1 MANYAETKY
10 NYDGAYLTGIQGTAT
25 GTIVPW
31 STATAPTGFLKCDGS
46 AVSRTTYA
54 DLFAVIS
61 TTYGVGD
68 GSTTFNLPDLQ
79 DRTAIGASVANSKS
93 LAQTGGA
100 NTVTPTGNISGS
112 AGATTLQT
120 TQIPSH
126 NHPYYGGSMSC
137 SMAGPV
143 LIMMCGGK
151 VFTGSTSRFLY
162 NTGIEN
168 TGGGQSHSHNLSANF
183 VGSANS
189 VLQPYLVLIYI
200 IKT

>member
-1 MANYAETKY
+1 MANVNYAQSKY

-31 STATAPTGFLKCDGS
+31 STSTAPTGFLKCDGS

-54 DLFAVIS
+54 ALFAVVG
-61 TTYGVGD
+61 TTYGAGD
-68 GSTTFNLPDLQ
+68 GSTTFNVPDLQ

-100 NTVTPTGNISGS
+100 NTVAPTGNIGGS
-112 AGATTLQT
+112 VAATTLTTAQMPAHTHAYQT
-120 TQIPSH
+120 YNYAMCMGSGGQTQI
-126 NHPYYGGSMSC
+126 
-137 SMAGPV
+137 GPFNV
-143 LIMMCGGK
+143 N
-151 VFTGSTSRFLY
+151 TGSSPQLASSS
-162 NTGIEN
+162 TGQ
-168 TGGGQSHSHNLSANF
+168 GQSHSHNLSANF
-183 VGSANS
+183 VGDANS

>member
-1 MANYAETKY
+1 MANVNYAQSKY

-31 STATAPTGFLKCDGS
+31 STSTAPTGFLKCDGS

-54 DLFAVIS
+54 ALFAVIS

-79 DRTAIGASVANSKS
+79 DRTVVAASVANSKS

-100 NTVTPTGNISGS
+100 NTVTPTGNIGGS
-112 AGATTLQT
+112 VAATTLAT
-120 TQIPSH
+120 TQIPAHTHTPGGGGGGGAESGGGGAFSFGG
-126 NHPYYGGSMSC
+126 NAAGGS
-137 SMAGPV
+137 
-143 LIMMCGGK
+143 
-151 VFTGSTSRFLY
+151 
-162 NTGIEN
+162 
-168 TGGGQSHSHNLSANF
+168 TGGGQSHTHNLSANF
-183 VGSANS
+183 VGTANS

>member
-1 MANYAETKY
+1 MANVNYAQTKY
-10 NYDGAYLTGIQGTAT
+10 NYDGQYLTGLQGLST

-54 DLFAVIS
+54 ALFAVVS
-61 TTYGVGD
+61 TTYGAGD
-68 GSTTFNLPDLQ
+68 GSTTFNVPDLQ

-112 AGATTLQT
+112 TGSTTLT
-120 TQIPSH
+120 TNTIPSH
-126 NHPYYGGSMSC
+126 SHTIQTFGCVAGGNQSGQVGAYGPSNTTN
-137 SMAGPV
+137 GPFQTITV
-143 LIMMCGGK
+143 
-151 VFTGSTSRFLY
+151 
-162 NTGIEN
+162 NN
-168 TGGGQSHSHNLSANF
+168 TGGGQSHNHNLSANF

>member
-54 DLFAVIS
+54 ALFAVIG
-61 TTYGVGD
+61 TTYGAGD
-68 GSTTFNLPDLQ
+68 GSTTFALPDLQ
-79 DRTAIGASVANSKS
+79 DRTVVAASVANSKS

-100 NTVTPTGNISGS
+100 NTVTPTGNIGGS
-112 AGATTLQT
+112 VAATTLAT
-120 TQIPSH
+120 AQIPSH
-126 NHPYYGGSMSC
+126 SHTAPQNYNPYLGDS
-137 SMAGPV
+137 
-143 LIMMCGGK
+143 
-151 VFTGSTSRFLY
+151 GSTGFRDIGPYQQSQF
-162 NTGIEN
+162 NASQT
-168 TGGGQSHSHNLSANF
+168 TGGGQSHTHNLSANF
-183 VGSANS
+183 TGSATS

>member
-1 MANYAETKY
+1 MANVNYAQTKY
-10 NYDGAYLTGIQGTAT
+10 NWDGQYLTGLQGLST

-54 DLFAVIS
+54 ALFAVVS
-61 TTYGVGD
+61 TTYGSGD

-79 DRTAIGASVANSKS
+79 DRTAVGASVANSKS

-100 NTVTPTGNISGS
+100 NTVTPTGNIGGS
-112 AGATTLQT
+112 VAATTLT
-120 TQIPSH
+120 SCQIPSH
-126 NHPYYGGSMSC
+126 SHGLSRTTCPPLSCNATSRIPYGGTNNAPS
-137 SMAGPV
+137 
-143 LIMMCGGK
+143 
-151 VFTGSTSRFLY
+151 FTT
-162 NTGIEN
+162 NN
-168 TGGGQSHSHNLSANF
+168 TGGGGSHTHNLSANF
-183 VGSANS
+183 TGSASS

>member
-1 MANYAETKY
+1 MANVNYAQTKY
-10 NYDGAYLTGIQGTAT
+10 NWDGQYLTGLQGLST

-31 STATAPTGFLKCDGS
+31 STSTAPTGFLKCDGS

-54 DLFAVIS
+54 ALFAVVS
-61 TTYGVGD
+61 TTYGAGD
-68 GSTTFNLPDLQ
+68 GSTTFNVPDLQ

-112 AGATTLQT
+112 TGSTTLQT
-120 TQIPSH
+120 NQIASHSHQVTGNVMGCGTSMGFNVSASGLGTTQVNSA
-126 NHPYYGGSMSC
+126 S
-137 SMAGPV
+137 
-143 LIMMCGGK
+143 
-151 VFTGSTSRFLY
+151 
-162 NTGIEN
+162 
-168 TGGGQSHSHNLSANF
+168 TGGGQSHTHNLSANF

>member
-1 MANYAETKY
+1 MANVNYAQTKY
-10 NYDGAYLTGIQGTAT
+10 NYDGQYLTGLQGLST

-54 DLFAVIS
+54 ALFAVVS
-61 TTYGVGD
+61 TTYGAGD
-68 GSTTFNLPDLQ
+68 GSTTFNVPDLQ

-112 AGATTLQT
+112 TGSTTLSSC
-120 TQIPSH
+120 QIPSH
-126 NHPYYGGSMSC
+126 KHSITGS
-137 SMAGPV
+137 PF
-143 LIMMCGGK
+143 ICGGQSGGIGAGTMGMNQ
-151 VFTGSTSRFLY
+151 TGLST
-162 NTGIEN
+162 NTNPIGN

-189 VLQPYLVLIYI
+189 VLSPYLVLIYI

>member
-1 MANYAETKY
+1 MPNVNYAQSKY
-10 NYDGAYLTGIQGTAT
+10 NWDGQYLTGLAGLST

-31 STATAPTGFLKCDGS
+31 STSTAPTGFLKCDGA

-54 DLFAVIS
+54 ALFAVVG

-68 GSTTFNLPDLQ
+68 GSTTFNVPDLQ

-112 AGATTLQT
+112 TGSTTLT
-120 TQIPSH
+120 TAQIPSH
-126 NHPYYGGSMSC
+126 THPLGFNS
-137 SMAGPV
+137 SMAA
-143 LIMMCGGK
+143 MC
-151 VFTGSTSRFLY
+151 VMGSVSNTSSPMAAAVSQA
-162 NTGIEN
+162 

-189 VLQPYLVLIYI
+189 VLSPYLVLIYI